1 MINISPGCLQ
11 ALQNDAVQ
19 HAEITARLLNGE
31 TLTLTDADLI
41 LNGFE
46 VENHAVCGEQLEV
59 GSMTAAVLK
68 LILDNEDGRFNN
80 IFFAGAELT
89 VKLLIPLADGTSYTI
104 HYGVYTVD
112 EQPRTWSTVELEAFD
127 NMVRL
132 DILFDPQGL
141 GQYINLRSLV
151 EKGLEKAGLNHDGTI
166 DVFPSN
172 ARSLLEVSK
181 IQSENPIT
189 WRQVLMWCCQ
199 CVGVC
204 GFADGNGYIHF
215 GFYKKYTP
223 DILKTELSENL
234 ETENGVVLLT
244 DGAAAGDFPLPP
256 SLRFINNMKL
266 DESDC
271 ILTGHQF
278 KTDDAL
284 YPDNAVMDYGILTE
298 NNLVFY
304 ALNERGRSNTAN
316 TVNTLLAGFTYR
328 PFACD
333 IISMPQLQLL
343 DSVDYYENGQHH
355 HSIVTNYT
363 FRLNGFMRIE
373 AKAKSKVQKGW
384 ASLGT
389 LTPGQQAIIDS
400 VSRKV
405 DKTRDQ
411 LSSYENALLLF
422 NEKMLRSMGLYKTAV
437 NDPNGGII
445 TYFHNMETLENSD
458 TIYMF
463 GASGFAWTTE
473 GWNDG
478 NPVWHYGFTSTG
490 DAILNTIHAYKLSAE
505 LIETG
510 YLRSQNGASEINM
523 ENGSFFF
530 GRDANHPTLKLEDD
544 GTLSVYG
551 IIRNGAYSNFSAS
564 VGPSERGNSGA
575 FTVTDSTGGYGN
587 LFQVYGVKSGSDKGT
602 VWTAPFLLNSEKT
615 NRKGIAILPHDIS
628 IFNDNYDKQ
637 THVECGE
644 GTVDLAGSDAFIKLY
659 RDQINISTNPDKHS
673 ACWFNFY
680 KPERGKTP
688 TSYNFGNGT
697 DGGYADVVAGG
708 YQMGYGKGNSKV
720 FAFLNKNDET
730 CICCADINCSGQI
743 VGGNTFV
750 DYLKSEGNANIIGRF
765 SVGGD
770 GKIYS
775 NQCASFH
782 GNVSIGNGY
791 YSGYA
796 LSVLGTACVNGVNV
810 TSDPELKEN
819 IAEVTNLNALSKIS
833 NMKFY
838 SYDYK
843 SDSALHVDIGTMAPD
858 SPSEIQSNDG
868 KAIDL
873 YAYINLT
880 TKAVQ
885 ELSQKVEVLA
895 QKIVELE
902 AENQAL
908 KQ

>member
-31 TLTLTDADLI
+31 TLTLTDEDLI

-89 VKLLIPLADGTSYTI
+89 VNLLIPLADGTSYTI
-104 HYGVYTVD
+104 PYGVYTVD

-473 GWNDG
+473 GWKDG

-510 YLRSQNGASEINM
+510 YLRSQNGASWINM
-523 ENGSFFF
+523 
-530 GRDANHPTLKLEDD
+530 DD
-544 GTLSVYG
+544 GTFCFRSATPEGMDLDTGEAIYSYEKVLELANKELNVYG
-551 IIRNGAYSNFSAS
+551 TLRNVNFPDYSAQI
-564 VGPSERGNSGA
+564 GPDIKDNGGA
-575 FTVTDSTGGYGN
+575 FTCNYKNEPFFEISKVGGQCYLQG
-587 LFQVYGVKSGSDKGT
+587 LF
-602 VWTAPFLLNSEKT
+602 SEKSSLLGLSDDGIT
-615 NRKGIAILPHDIS
+615 LHYSHFDNNGYIRGGRLSIDDDIHIRSEQVWIETVKDTICISNR
-628 IFNDNYDKQ
+628 
-637 THVECGE
+637 
-644 GTVDLAGSDAFIKLY
+644 SDPSL
-659 RDQINISTNPDKHS
+659 
-673 ACWFNFY
+673 WFNFY
-680 KPERGKTP
+680 EPKGLRTTG
-688 TSYNFGNGT
+688 YRFGDGT
-697 DGGYADVVAGG
+697 EK
-708 YQMGYGKGNSKV
+708 GYGFLFAANFTVMSDRALKTNISQINSNDALAKV
-720 FAFLNKNDET
+720 
-730 CICCADINCSGQI
+730 
-743 VGGNTFV
+743 
-750 DYLKSEGNANIIGRF
+750 KS
-765 SVGGD
+765 
-770 GKIYS
+770 
-775 NQCASFH
+775 
-782 GNVSIGNGY
+782 
-791 YSGYA
+791 
-796 LSVLGTACVNGVNV
+796 L
-810 TSDPELKEN
+810 
-819 IAEVTNLNALSKIS
+819 
-833 NMKFY
+833 KFY
-838 SYDYK
+838 SYNTTD
-843 SDSALHVDIGTMAPD
+843 SDNCCNMGIMADEAPKDILYT
-858 SPSEIQSNDG
+858 DG
-868 KAIDL
+868 KSVNL
-873 YAYINLT
+873 YDYISLT
-880 TKAVQ
+880 AKAVQ
-885 ELSQKVEVLA
+885 ELSQKVEALE
-895 QKIVELE
+895 QKISELE
-902 AENQAL
+902 AENQSL
-908 KQ
+908 RQ

>member
-1 MINISPGCLQ
+1 MLFRSY
-11 ALQNDAVQ
+11 
-19 HAEITARLLNGE
+19 
-31 TLTLTDADLI
+31 
-41 LNGFE
+41 
-46 VENHAVCGEQLEV
+46 
-59 GSMTAAVLK
+59 S
-68 LILDNEDGRFNN
+68 
-80 IFFAGAELT
+80 
-89 VKLLIPLADGTSYTI
+89 IP
-104 HYGVYTVD
+104 YGVYTVD

-172 ARSLLEVSK
+172 ASSLLEVSK

-256 SLRFINNMKL
+256 SLRFIDNMRL
-266 DESDC
+266 EESDC

-304 ALNERGRSNTAN
+304 ALNERGRINTAN

-333 IISMPQLQLL
+333 ILSMPHLQLL

-355 HSIVTNYT
+355 HSIITNYT

-373 AKAKSKVQKGW
+373 AKAKTKVQKGW
-384 ASLGT
+384 ASLGA

-422 NEKMLRSMGLYKTAV
+422 NEKMLRSMGLYKTMQD
-437 NDPNGGII
+437 DPNGGVI
-445 TYFHNMETLENSD
+445 TYFHNMEALEDSD

-463 GASGFAWTTE
+463 GAAGFAWTTE
-473 GWNDG
+473 GWNKG
-478 NPVWHYGFTSTG
+478 EPVWHYGFTSTG

-510 YLRSQNGASEINM
+510 FLRSQNGASWINM
-523 ENGSFFF
+523 DNGTFCFRSAVPE
-530 GRDANHPTLKLEDD
+530 GMDLDTGKPIYSYKDKLSLDDKGVLRVYGTLKSSQYPN
-544 GTLSVYG
+544 LSISIGKSQNEGYG
-551 IIRNGAYSNFSAS
+551 SLVVSDSDTGDLMSVRSALNASGNGALWS
-564 VGPSERGNSGA
+564 VPMLA
-575 FTVTDSTGGYGN
+575 
-587 LFQVYGVKSGSDKGT
+587 DKFGT
-602 VWTAPFLLNSEKT
+602 NV
-615 NRKGIAILPHDIS
+615 KGIYFYPNEIS
-628 IFNDNYDKQ
+628 LWNAGKTRVTCDDERAYL
-637 THVECGE
+637 TT
-644 GTVDLAGSDAFIKLY
+644 GTSY
-659 RDQINISTNPDKHS
+659 IST
-673 ACWFNFY
+673 Y
-680 KPERGKTP
+680 KG
-688 TSYNFGNGT
+688 
-697 DGGYADVVAGG
+697 
-708 YQMGYGKGNSKV
+708 
-720 FAFLNKNDET
+720 DE
-730 CICCADINCSGQI
+730 
-743 VGGNTFV
+743 
-750 DYLKSEGNANIIGRF
+750 IGR
-765 SVGGD
+765 
-770 GKIYS
+770 
-775 NQCASFH
+775 A
-782 GNVSIGNGY
+782 
-791 YSGYA
+791 
-796 LSVLGTACVNGVNV
+796 
-810 TSDPELKEN
+810 
-819 IAEVTNLNALSKIS
+819 
-833 NMKFY
+833 
-838 SYDYK
+838 
-843 SDSALHVDIGTMAPD
+843 HV
-858 SPSEIQSNDG
+858 
-868 KAIDL
+868 
-873 YAYINLT
+873 
-880 TKAVQ
+880 
-885 ELSQKVEVLA
+885 
-895 QKIVELE
+895 
-902 AENQAL
+902 
-908 KQ
+908 

>member
-19 HAEITARLLNGE
+19 HAEITVRLLNGE

-104 HYGVYTVD
+104 PYGVYTVD

-304 ALNERGRSNTAN
+304 ALNERGRINTAN

-333 IISMPQLQLL
+333 ILSMPHLQLL

-355 HSIVTNYT
+355 HSIITNYT

-373 AKAKSKVQKGW
+373 AKAKTKVQKGW
-384 ASLGT
+384 ASLGA

-422 NEKMLRSMGLYKTAV
+422 NEKMLRSMGLYKTMQD
-437 NDPNGGII
+437 DPNGGVI
-445 TYFHNMETLENSD
+445 TYFHNMEALEDSD

-463 GASGFAWTTE
+463 GAAGFAWTTE
-473 GWNDG
+473 GWNKG
-478 NPVWHYGFTSTG
+478 EPVWHYGFTSTG

-510 YLRSQNGASEINM
+510 FLRSQNGASEINM

-551 IIRNGAYSNFSAS
+551 TLKSLQYPSYSVSIGESEKGNFGALTATYNEPGYGDIFQVYPTYWYNVSDPN
-564 VGPSERGNSGA
+564 
-575 FTVTDSTGGYGN
+575 TVTDRGSTI
-587 LFQVYGVKSGSDKGT
+587 
-602 VWTAPFLLNSEKT
+602 TAPFVGT
-615 NRKGIAILPHDIS
+615 GDGNRKGVQFNSNESILWNEKNLGS
-628 IFNDNYDKQ
+628 ALL
-637 THVECGE
+637 C
-644 GTVDLAGSDAFIKLY
+644 GSDACVSVF
-659 RDQINISTNPDKHS
+659 RDNINLSTS
-673 ACWFNFY
+673 ASHRHCWFNFY
-680 KPERGKTP
+680 QPKHGYSPIA
-688 TSYNFGNGT
+688 YDFGNGA
-697 DGGYADVVAGG
+697 GGHADV
-708 YQMGYGKGNSKV
+708 
-720 FAFLNKNDET
+720 L
-730 CICCADINCSGQI
+730 CANIGCANVECSRIDCSGQI

-750 DYLKSEGNANIIGRF
+750 DYLQSN
-765 SVGGD
+765 GD
-770 GKIYS
+770 GYFS
-775 NQCASFH
+775 GNGTFN
-782 GNVSIGNGY
+782 GNVTAKSRIVAGGTNY
-791 YSGYA
+791 WTDSV
-796 LSVLGTACVNGVNV
+796 LSVNGIATAHSWDVV
-810 TSDPELKEN
+810 SDPDLKTN
-819 IAEVTNLNALSKIS
+819 IVKQDGLKALGKIS
-833 NMKFY
+833 KLKFY
-838 SYDYK
+838 SYDLK
-843 SDSALHVDIGTMAPD
+843 AEISNSQNAHTDIGLMADEAPT
-858 SPSEIQSNDG
+858 EIQSSDG
-868 KAIDL
+868 KGIDL
-873 YAYINLT
+873 YAYISLT
-880 TKAVQ
+880 AKAVQ
-885 ELSQKVEVLA
+885 ELTAKIDTLE